1 MIPHKFYARLT
12 VSFQRSGLRV
22 CGFCII
28 FFLSFCHLGKFPLIS
43 GMKHHNFY
51 TRLTVS
57 FQRSGLRVCERRR
70 GVIFGVF
77 YSSGGCGVLGE
88 SYSVSWAVVTG
99 VGYGI
104 TWIQNLFSV
113 YGFRV

>member
-1 MIPHKFYARLT
+1 
-12 VSFQRSGLRV
+12 
-22 CGFCII
+22 
-28 FFLSFCHLGKFPLIS
+28 
-43 GMKHHNFY
+43 MKPHNFY

-70 GVIFGVF
+70 GVFFGVF
-77 YSSGGCGVLGE
+77 YSFGGCGVFGG
-88 SYSVSWAVVTG
+88 SYSVSWTVVTG

>member
-1 MIPHKFYARLT
+1 
-12 VSFQRSGLRV
+12 VSF
-22 CGFCII
+22 
-28 FFLSFCHLGKFPLIS
+28 
-43 GMKHHNFY
+43 
-51 TRLTVS
+51 
-57 FQRSGLRVCERRR
+57 
-70 GVIFGVF
+70 FGVV
-77 YSSGGCGVLGE
+77 YSSRGCGVLGE